1 MQRRILLA
9 ATLAAPALAQTAAP
23 RNITIVCPF
32 APGGPTDLI
41 SRLMAEAMGPPLEA
55 QIVVENVTGAGGTI
69 GAARVAAA
77 RPDGSVLLMHHIGH
91 AGAASLY
98 RRLPYDVVDGFAPI
112 GLVTEVPQM
121 VVSRPDFPAN
131 NLAELLAAMRAGGE
145 RLSIGNS
152 GLGSSDHLA
161 GMILQQEARATL
173 NTIGFR
179 GSALIVTELMASRLD
194 VYGGQGTI
202 LAPLVREGRVK
213 AHCVMSETR
222 LPGPGLDSVP
232 TAAQAGHPNLLMSVW
247 HGMYAPRATPAELV
261 ERLAAALRLAIQ
273 SPRVIQRFSEL
284 VTEPVPQER
293 ATPAYHRQFLAAEVA
308 RWRPLIQ
315 AAGAFAD

>member
-1 MQRRILLA
+1 MQRRTLLA
-9 ATLAAPALAQTAAP
+9 TGLALPALAQAP

-69 GAARVAAA
+69 GAARVAQA

-98 RRLPYDVVDGFAPI
+98 RRLPYDVVEGFAPL

-121 VVSRPDFPAN
+121 VVSRPDFPATT
-131 NLAELLAAMRAGGE
+131 LAELMAAMRAGGD
-145 RLSIGNS
+145 RISIGNS

-161 GMILQQEARATL
+161 GMLMQQEARTTL

-179 GSALIVTELMASRLD
+179 GSAPISTELMASRLD

-202 LAPLVREGRVK
+202 LAPLVRDGRIK
-213 AHCVMSETR
+213 AYAVMSETR
-222 LPGPGLDSVP
+222 LTGPVLDAVP
-232 TAAQAGHPNLLMSVW
+232 TAAEAGFPSLLMSVW
-247 HGMYAPRATPAELV
+247 HGMYAPRATPVELV
-261 ERLAAALRLAIQ
+261 ERLSVALRLAIQ
-273 SPRVIQRFSEL
+273 SPRVIQRFAEL
-284 VTEPVPQER
+284 VTAPVPLDR
-293 ATPAYHRQFLAAEVA
+293 ATSAYHRQFLAAEVA

-315 AAGAFAD
+315 AAGSFAD